1 MSRDQAKEFYE
12 HADEYCRLIAEN
24 VIAVD
29 TVPSV
34 MKLLMTLYISAMTL
48 PETEPETT
56 ASSSETPET
65 VAIRFTEQ
73 IPTSYW
79 EVFDPYADD
88 DPVCGDLIDD
98 LSDIA
103 ADLKVGMK
111 EYEAGRFGNAIF
123 EWKFGANKHWG
134 QHIVDALR
142 ALHAARSR

>member
-1 MSRDQAKEFYE
+1 MKERIVDQETT
-12 HADEYCRLIAEN
+12 LIPYYPNPEVAL
-24 VIAVD
+24 AVD